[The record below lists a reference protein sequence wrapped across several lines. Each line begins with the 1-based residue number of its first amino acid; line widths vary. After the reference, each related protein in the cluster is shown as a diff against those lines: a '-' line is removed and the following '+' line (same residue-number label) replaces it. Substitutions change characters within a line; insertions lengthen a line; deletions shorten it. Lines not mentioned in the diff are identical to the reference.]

1 MHKHHTSEDGYKYK
15 PDYKWPDLGTIK
27 NCPRC
32 NDELELIEN
41 KDSYFGKPWWCAPCQ
56 WQFSE
61 EDLATLEEKLDDKK

>member
-32 NDELELIEN
+32 DDELELIEN

-61 EDLATLEEKLDDKK
+61 EDLATLEEKPDDEK